1 MTQQTELISPKQN
14 RSRAY
19 LVVVSGTA
27 INLCLGVLYAWSVFA
42 KELQDSLGFT
52 ATETALP
59 YSVAIILFA
68 SFMVP
73 AGIMLDRFGPRLL
86 LILSGVLIGV
96 GFAIAGM
103 TLTVT
108 GLVIGFGIV
117 AGAAM
122 GFGYAA
128 PTPTAAKWFKPHLRG
143 TITGIVV
150 SGYGL
155 AAVYVSPLS
164 NYLLGNFRV
173 ANAFYYL
180 GAFFSVLIIGLSF
193 VMKSPPANWIP
204 VGDDPP
210 QRDKQKQVKV
220 NEPAVAAV
228 QNEFTPREMMGTLQF
243 WSLWIMYAFSASA
256 GLIIIGHVAVI
267 AKKQAGLE
275 TGFLFVALL
284 AVGNALGRIVTGIV
298 SDMIGRTNTLIIVFV
313 LQAINMFAF
322 ITYTSGVMLTIGA
335 IVTGATF
342 GALLALFPAT
352 TWDWFGLKYA
362 GTNYGIIFTAWGV
375 GGFIG
380 PIMAGRI
387 IDATGGYSGAYIV
400 SAILLLVAAGM
411 AAFTKQPKP
420 KGLETEE
427 FLK

>member
-1 MTQQTELISPKQN
+1 MTKINIKPNSSKQN
-14 RSRAY
+14 NSRAR
-19 LVVVSGTA
+19 LVVASGTA

-42 KELQDSLGFT
+42 KELQDTLGFT

-59 YSVAIILFA
+59 YSIAIILFA
-68 SFMVP
+68 LFMVP

-86 LILSGVLIGV
+86 LILSGVLIGL

-108 GLVIGFGIV
+108 GFVIGFGVI

-128 PTPTAAKWFKPHLRG
+128 PTPTATKWFKPHLRG

-164 NYLLGNFRV
+164 NYLLGTFGV

-180 GAFFSVLIIGLSF
+180 GAFFAVLIIGLSF
-193 VMKSPPANWIP
+193 VMKSPPADWIP
-204 VGDDPP
+204 VGDDLPKI
-210 QRDKQKQVKV
+210 KQSK
-220 NEPAVAAV
+220 EPSF
-228 QNEFTPREMMGTLQF
+228 QNEFTPREMMKTTSF
-243 WSLWIMYAFSASA
+243 WSLWVMYAFSASA
-256 GLIIIGHVAVI
+256 GLLIIGNVAVI
-267 AKKQAGLE
+267 AKNQGGLE

-284 AVGNALGRIVTGIV
+284 AIGNALGRIVTGIV
-298 SDMIGRTNTLIIVFV
+298 SDKIGRTNTLILVFI

-322 ITYTSGVMLTIGA
+322 ITYTSELMLTIGA
-335 IVTGATF
+335 VVTGATF

-362 GTNYGIIFTAWGV
+362 GTNYGLIFTAWGV
-375 GGFIG
+375 GGLIG

-387 IDATGGYSGAYIV
+387 VDATGGYDMAYII
-400 SAILLLVAAGM
+400 SAILLLLAAIM
-411 AAFTKQPKP
+411 AYFTKQPKVNR
-420 KGLETEE
+420 
-427 FLK
+427 

>member
-1 MTQQTELISPKQN
+1 MIQEKITPEIIKQN
-14 RSRAY
+14 KSRAKR
-19 LVVVSGTA
+19 VVIAGTA

-52 ATETALP
+52 AIETALP

-68 SFMVP
+68 FFMVP
-73 AGIMLDRFGPRLL
+73 AGVMLDRYGPRLL

-108 GLVIGFGIV
+108 GFVIGFGVIV
-117 AGAAM
+117 GAAM

-128 PTPTAAKWFKPHLRG
+128 PTPIATMWYKPHLRG

-150 SGYGL
+150 SGVGL

-164 NYLLGNFRV
+164 NYLLKNYGV

-180 GAFFSVLIIGLSF
+180 GIFFAVLIIGLSF
-193 VMKSPPANWIP
+193 VIKSPPEDWVP
-204 VGDDPP
+204 VGGEPP
-210 QRDKQKQVKV
+210 KPKYEKQTKSRSI
-220 NEPAVAAV
+220 
-228 QNEFTPREMMGTLQF
+228 QNEFTPRAMMKTRQF
-243 WSLWIMYAFSASA
+243 WSLWLMFAFSASA
-256 GLIIIGHVAVI
+256 GLIIIGNVAVI
-267 AKKQAGLE
+267 AKDQGGLE

-284 AVGNALGRIVTGIV
+284 AIGNASGRVVTGIV
-298 SDMIGRTNTLIIVFV
+298 SDKMGRTNTLILVFI
-313 LQAINMFAF
+313 LQTINMFAF
-322 ITYTSGVMLTIGA
+322 ITYTSGFMLTVGA
-335 IVTGATF
+335 VITGATF

-362 GTNYGIIFTAWGV
+362 GTNFGLVFTAWGI

-380 PIMAGRI
+380 SIMAGRI
-387 IDATGGYSGAYIV
+387 IDATGGYEAVYIT
-400 SAILLLVAAGM
+400 SAVFLLVAAVM
-411 AAFTKQPKP
+411 AFFTKQPKP
-420 KGLETEE
+420 EG
-427 FLK
+427 